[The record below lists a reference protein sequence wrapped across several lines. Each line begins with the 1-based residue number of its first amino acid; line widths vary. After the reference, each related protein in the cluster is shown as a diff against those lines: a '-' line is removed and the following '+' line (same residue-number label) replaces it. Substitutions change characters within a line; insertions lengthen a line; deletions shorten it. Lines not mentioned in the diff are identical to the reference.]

1 MTKTFQGHRRRYRR
15 LRGALLAAGITHGD
29 LARLL
34 HLSHSSMSNRFCGKQ
49 PWRSDEMYA
58 TLCYLGIPNPE
69 TVLGLYFPPSGLS
82 SDKEG
87 DLW

>member
-34 HLSHSSMSNRFCGKQ
+34 HLSLASMSNRFCGKQ
-49 PWRSDEMYA
+49 PWRSNEMYA
-58 TLCYLGIPNPE
+58 ILSYLGISSPE
-69 TVLGLYFPPSGLS
+69 TVLGDYFPRDGLAPG
-82 SDKEG
+82 KEG
-87 DLW
+87 S